1 MPRVARFGRGGAR
14 PGGGTRRCTPRS
26 AFSRA
31 GEYQLRF
38 DKRRW
43 QPCDAARARGA
54 GVQRPPAPEPPAV
67 ASRFAEPPSAPDE
80 PDWPDFSPG
89 FIREA
94 AGWGV
99 RERESY
105 LAQLRRRG
113 IHRSSIEGWLAA
125 VDEYRALEAGEAD
138 DAPDPEI
145 EPDEDDED
153 DEGGAGGAG
162 SGGAPAL
169 YH

>member
-1 MPRVARFGRGGAR
+1 M
-14 PGGGTRRCTPRS
+14 RRCEGPGSGR
-26 AFSRA
+26 
-31 GEYQLRF
+31 
-38 DKRRW
+38 
-43 QPCDAARARGA
+43 PAA
-54 GVQRPPAPEPPAV
+54 
-67 ASRFAEPPSAPDE
+67 PSAGAAGGSLTFRRAPASGPDE
-80 PDWPDFSPG
+80 PDWPDFSPD

-113 IHRSSIEGWLAA
+113 VHRSSIEGWLAA

-145 EPDEDDED
+145 DPEED

-162 SGGAPAL
+162 SGGAPPVL